1 MNFSELPHFRRVK
14 WHPDRGELRGF
25 AIAMLVGFAV
35 LGGLTVWRYQGV
47 TRGAMGFWGIG
58 LGLAVAALIPGLNR
72 VAYLAVYL
80 PASFVGHYVSKIVLF
95 LVFFLVFAPIG
106 ILLRVLGKDLLRL
119 RPAKPRAVW
128 TSVKSVKGSSRY
140 YRQF

>member
-1 MNFSELPHFRRVK
+1 
-14 WHPDRGELRGF
+14 
-25 AIAMLVGFAV
+25 
-35 LGGLTVWRYQGV
+35 
-47 TRGAMGFWGIG
+47 MGFWGIG

-128 TSVKSVKGSSRY
+128 TSVKSVQGVKPLLPAILRGGLTNESQTCSLKGIPGFGRIPFPS
-140 YRQF
+140 